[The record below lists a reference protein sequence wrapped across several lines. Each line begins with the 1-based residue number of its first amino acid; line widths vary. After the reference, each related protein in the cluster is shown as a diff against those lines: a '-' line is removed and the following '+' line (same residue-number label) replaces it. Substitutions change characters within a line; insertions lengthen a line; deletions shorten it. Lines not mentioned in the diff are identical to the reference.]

1 MKSSIN
7 VSKENNK
14 ENESAKTNPIIENIN
29 CKYILS
35 KIIDNMP
42 KKIKLEIVRYNKKIQ
57 NILNLSVNDY
67 KEYYEGIEIEIIPVK
82 GEYGKFIHI
91 DNEKPT
97 AKLPEDFVSWHNYMF
112 TDEVVIQVTEISEM
126 LDENLC
132 KVYECPRQGARTEI
146 PFNYSEEEKT
156 LSFKLNKGLHN
167 IDIILSDEA
176 GNEWNIDRVKYL
188 RIGNFRLY
196 LGVGISLGIVG
207 IIIAI
212 VLWRK
217 KRR

>member
-1 MKSSIN
+1 M
-7 VSKENNK
+7 
-14 ENESAKTNPIIENIN
+14 AT
-29 CKYILS
+29 
-35 KIIDNMP
+35 
-42 KKIKLEIVRYNKKIQ
+42 
-57 NILNLSVNDY
+57 
-67 KEYYEGIEIEIIPVK
+67 
-82 GEYGKFIHI
+82 IHI

-97 AKLPEDFVSWHNYMF
+97 AKLPEDVVSWQNYMC